1 MEEAL
6 NMLKMVIDIH
16 QRGGFMMSNWMSN
29 SQKLLKELLGEYIL
43 CKRNNINLHYKNFD
57 RVLGLCWNTQDN
69 NFELTLRFD
78 KVSEDILKIKEV
90 SMKRDILKV
99 VMIIFDPLGCWSP
112 YWSF

>member
-43 CKRNNINLHYKNFD
+43 RIYIMQKEKYKFA
-57 RVLGLCWNTQDN
+57 LQK
-69 NFELTLRFD
+69 F
-78 KVSEDILKIKEV
+78 
-90 SMKRDILKV
+90 
-99 VMIIFDPLGCWSP
+99 
-112 YWSF
+112 